1 MYDLA
6 IIWAGSAGLPAG
18 IYASR
23 YKIKNIIIGEL
34 LGGALTQAHQVEN
47 YPGFEKIAWAEL
59 MEKFLFHAKAFWS
72 DVYHDRVSE
81 VKKEWENFEITTQNW
96 KKINSKY
103 ILIAIWNKY
112 RHLNI
117 KWEKEFI
124 GKWVSYCATCDWM
137 FYRNKE
143 VALVGGW
150 NSALTEALYLADI
163 CAKVYLIHRRW
174 EFRWD
179 KVLVDR
185 AVNHPK
191 IEILYNEEVK
201 AINWEMFVEEI
212 SLKSWKNL
220 KIDWIFI
227 AIWNEPDT
235 SLFDNLGLDKDESGY
250 IIVDSRQKTT
260 VDWVYAAGDIT
271 TNSNKFQQTLI
282 SAAEWALA
290 ANSIHEDILRNN

>member
-72 DVYHDRVSE
+72 DIYHDRVSE

-124 GKWVSYCATCDWM
+124 GKWVSYCATCDGM

-201 AINWEMFVEEI
+201 TINWEMFVEEI

-235 SLFDNLGLDKDESGY
+235 SLFDNLGLDKDESDY

>member
-6 IIWAGSAGLPAG
+6 IIGAGSAGLPAG

-47 YPGFEKIAWAEL
+47 YPGFEKIAGAEL
-59 MEKFLFHAKAFWS
+59 MEKFLFHAKAFGS
-72 DVYHDRVSE
+72 DIYHDRVSE
-81 VKKEWENFEITTQNW
+81 VKKEGENFEITTQNG

-103 ILIAIWNKY
+103 ILIAIGNKY

-117 KWEKEFI
+117 KGEKEFI
-124 GKWVSYCATCDWM
+124 GKGVSYCATCDGM

-143 VALVGGW
+143 VALVGGG

-163 CAKVYLIHRRW
+163 CAKVYLIHRRG
-174 EFRWD
+174 EFRGD

-201 AINWEMFVEEI
+201 TINGEMFVEEI
-212 SLKSWKNL
+212 SLKSGKNL
-220 KIDWIFI
+220 KIDGIFI
-227 AIWNEPDT
+227 AIGNEPDT
-235 SLFDNLGLDKDESGY
+235 SLFDNLGLDKDESDY

-260 VDWVYAAGDIT
+260 VDGVYAAGDIT

-282 SAAEWALA
+282 SAAEGALA